1 MSSCEQSLS
10 DDQCVSYRCLAVYEI
25 WNRNPLFK
33 TILNKMSVGS
43 LVSCLSDTEE
53 QFYVLP
59 SEKVDDLVVYRELL
73 TSTEPL
79 QARVD
84 RNLQV
89 GQWRQPLFS
98 DYKMML
104 CE

>member
-1 MSSCEQSLS
+1 MGL
-10 DDQCVSYRCLAVYEI
+10 
-25 WNRNPLFK
+25 
-33 TILNKMSVGS
+33 GS
-43 LVSCLSDTEE
+43 LVSRLSDTEE

-89 GQWRQPLFS
+89 GRWRQPLFGC
-98 DYKMML
+98 DL
-104 CE
+104 V